1 MSELGEV
8 KRKVAEFVAKGDTK
22 KAITELEQAVKEFPR
37 EGSLLNKLGDLLIKV
52 NRKNEALSAYEQ
64 GARVFKEETY
74 FPNAIA
80 LCKKILRLE
89 TDRTTIYELLGE
101 LHKQLD
107 QRGEAANYFLEY
119 AERKMKDNDMDA
131 VLVAYNTIKEL
142 VPNNPKILET
152 ISAIYEKVGKKE
164 EGKELL
170 REAHELEDKQEKLRE
185 KMTTE
190 EPQAEVEKE
199 IEEETEK
206 VVEETEVVV
215 KEEEVSGQ
223 GTEEAA
229 VTDIPLDDFVSP
241 EVAELLKDDVI
252 SAEEEKDVTETPDV
266 LSEIDK
272 TVELGELYLNLGSEE
287 EAIDCFRSAAN
298 EAWGGKKYD
307 QAFDLNKK
315 IADLRPFDL
324 RSRQH
329 LVEIG
334 KIKQDM
340 NLQIEAMV
348 DLAESLSRR
357 EAKSEARDLCKKI
370 IELDPENAKAQEM
383 FAALEQPQ
391 DYIDLGEVLRT
402 EMEDEKKSDSIQGI
416 EELISQFRREVFES
430 IGEGDFRSR
439 YDLGVAYKGMGL
451 FQEAIE
457 EFEIAAK
464 DPELRL
470 KSYEM
475 IGSCFLERGNAD
487 DAIKILSAGL
497 KITDRPARE
506 YFGIH
511 FLLGNCYEK
520 MKKMKDA
527 MQFYMNAYKIDKTV
541 PDLVRKIN
549 DLKSKYVAEAKKRG
563 KRIVTKQPVKAEP
576 KSVRANK
583 VRVKKSKITYL

>member
-37 EGSLLNKLGDLLIKV
+37 EGSLFNKLGDLLIKV

-89 TDRTTIYELLGE
+89 TNRTTIYELLGE

-164 EGKELL
+164 EGEELL
-170 REAHELEDKQEKLRE
+170 KEAHELEDKQEKLRE
-185 KMTTE
+185 KMITE
-190 EPQAEVEKE
+190 EPQAEIEKE
-199 IEEETEK
+199 IKEETE
-206 VVEETEVVV
+206 EVVDEPKV
-215 KEEEVSGQ
+215 AVEEEVSGQ
-223 GTEEAA
+223 VTEEAEA
-229 VTDIPLDDFVSP
+229 DMPLEDFVSP
-241 EVAELLKDDVI
+241 EVAELLKDDEI
-252 SAEEEKDVTETPDV
+252 SAEEEKDVTETPGV

-298 EAWGGKKYD
+298 EAWGSKKYD
-307 QAFDLNKK
+307 QSFDLNKR

-340 NLQIEAMV
+340 DLQIDAMV

-370 IELDPENAKAQEM
+370 LELDPENAMAREM
-383 FAALEQPQ
+383 SAALEQPQ

-475 IGSCFLERGNAD
+475 IGSCFLERGKAD

-527 MQFYMNAYKIDKTV
+527 LQFYMNAYKIDKTV

-549 DLKSKYVAEAKKRG
+549 DLKNKYIAEAKKKG
-563 KRIVTKQPVKAEP
+563 KKIVTKPPVKAEP
-576 KSVRANK
+576 KSVRASK
-583 VRVKKSKITYL
+583 VRAKKSKITYL

>member
-1 MSELGEV
+1 M
-8 KRKVAEFVAKGDTK
+8 
-22 KAITELEQAVKEFPR
+22 
-37 EGSLLNKLGDLLIKV
+37 
-52 NRKNEALSAYEQ
+52 
-64 GARVFKEETY
+64 
-74 FPNAIA
+74 
-80 LCKKILRLE
+80 
-89 TDRTTIYELLGE
+89 
-101 LHKQLD
+101 
-107 QRGEAANYFLEY
+107 
-119 AERKMKDNDMDA
+119 
-131 VLVAYNTIKEL
+131 
-142 VPNNPKILET
+142 
-152 ISAIYEKVGKKE
+152 
-164 EGKELL
+164 
-170 REAHELEDKQEKLRE
+170 
-185 KMTTE
+185 
-190 EPQAEVEKE
+190 
-199 IEEETEK
+199 
-206 VVEETEVVV
+206 
-215 KEEEVSGQ
+215 
-223 GTEEAA
+223 
-229 VTDIPLDDFVSP
+229 
-241 EVAELLKDDVI
+241 
-252 SAEEEKDVTETPDV
+252 
-266 LSEIDK
+266 
-272 TVELGELYLNLGSEE
+272 GELYLNLGSEE

-298 EAWGGKKYD
+298 EAWGSKKYD
-307 QAFDLNKK
+307 QAFDLNKR

-340 NLQIEAMV
+340 DLQIDAMV

-370 IELDPENAKAQEM
+370 LELDPENAKAQEM
-383 FAALEQPQ
+383 SATLEQPQ

-475 IGSCFLERGNAD
+475 IGSCFLERGKAD

-527 MQFYMNAYKIDKTV
+527 LQFYMNAYKIDKTI
-541 PDLVRKIN
+541 PDLIRKIN
-549 DLKSKYVAEAKKRG
+549 DLKNKYIAETKKKG
-563 KRIVTKQPVKAEP
+563 KRIVTKPPVKAEP
-576 KSVRANK
+576 KSVSASK
-583 VRVKKSKITYL
+583 VRAKKSKITYL

>member
-164 EGKELL
+164 EGEELL

-185 KMTTE
+185 KMTTD

-206 VVEETEVVV
+206 VVEEAEAVV
-215 KEEEVSGQ
+215 EEEVSGQ

-229 VTDIPLDDFVSP
+229 VTDIPLEDFVSP
-241 EVAELLKDDVI
+241 EVAELLKDNEI
-252 SAEEEKDVTETPDV
+252 SVEEEKDVTETPGV

-298 EAWGGKKYD
+298 EAWGSKKYD

-576 KSVRANK
+576 KSVRASK